1 MPLTG
6 ANRLS
11 IHMENVMKKTDGVRR
26 VSGGVRKLGVFT
38 GHMLV
43 ATVMYLVVLLV
54 SAATGLVVDWVATWC
69 NDKFMLA
76 TMNLVGNA
84 LMLLDGVCL
93 LWAAAWSTVNAFK
106 DKG

>member
-1 MPLTG
+1 MTG
-6 ANRLS
+6 R
-11 IHMENVMKKTDGVRR
+11 
-26 VSGGVRKLGVFT
+26 
-38 GHMLV
+38 
-43 ATVMYLVVLLV
+43 
-54 SAATGLVVDWVATWC
+54 VVDWVATWC